1 MFVTFSSCY
10 VMIKRRGPGIS
21 AGVFDEPHAGR
32 LPGSRWPQQAKVP
45 AQHCVAGVADDPGSN
60 APTRQRQWP
69 LLAALRLNRFG
80 CMWLLG
86 TSLGPYRG

>member
-1 MFVTFSSCY
+1 MNQQKLVLAPLDDLDQHLHRLVVLRLQLVTRMTVLQTI
-10 VMIKRRGPGIS
+10 VMTTS
-21 AGVFDEPHAGR
+21 F
-32 LPGSRWPQQAKVP
+32 QAP
-45 AQHCVAGVADDPGSN
+45 DCTDLNRALAEDPESN
-60 APTRQRQWP
+60 APTRP